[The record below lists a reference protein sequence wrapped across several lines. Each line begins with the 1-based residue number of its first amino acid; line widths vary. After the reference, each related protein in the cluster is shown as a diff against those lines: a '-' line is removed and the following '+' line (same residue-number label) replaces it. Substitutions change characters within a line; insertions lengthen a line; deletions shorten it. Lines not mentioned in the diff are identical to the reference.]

1 MLSNVIKNGSS
12 KITEK
17 TLETLGFTNVPS
29 GNWIIKKGSK
39 TISAK
44 SSTII
49 PLVIKSISASVS
61 YRKPS
66 TTSSSSSTSKKINS
80 INVLA
85 LSSTATGDSTMSWIQ
100 TDSNATAY
108 NIFIPSFYSF
118 DLSKTQNG
126 YTNGTLSAWLEKVGG
141 VTSKLR
147 SLLVNA
153 FGKKV
158 LTC

>member
-1 MLSNVIKNGSS
+1 MGQCLITRKGGSV
-12 KITEK
+12 KIDKK
-17 TLETLGFTNVPS
+17 TLEAFGFTNVPD
-29 GNWIIKKGSK
+29 GEWIMKTGSK

-66 TTSSSSSTSKKINS
+66 TNSSSSSTSKKVNS

-85 LSSTATGDSTMSWIQ
+85 LSSTATGNSTMSWIQ

-108 NIFIPSFYSF
+108 NIFIPSFYSL

-126 YTNGTLSAWLEKVGG
+126 YTDGILSAWLEKV
-141 VTSKLR
+141 S
-147 SLLVNA
+147 
-153 FGKKV
+153 
-158 LTC
+158 

>member
-1 MLSNVIKNGSS
+1 MGQCLITRKGGTS
-12 KITEK
+12 KVTEK
-17 TLETLGFTNVPS
+17 TLEALGFVNVPK
-29 GNWIIKKGSK
+29 GEWVLKTGSK

-66 TTSSSSSTSKKINS
+66 TNSSSSN
-80 INVLA
+80 
-85 LSSTATGDSTMSWIQ
+85 STMSWIQ

-108 NIFIPSFYSF
+108 NIFIPSFYSL

-126 YTNGTLSAWLEKVGG
+126 YTDGTLSAWLEKV
-141 VTSKLR
+141 S
-147 SLLVNA
+147 
-153 FGKKV
+153 
-158 LTC
+158 